1 VPAEVL
7 ASILRQ
13 IGVLASLWCFID
25 CSPQSAAL
33 KKKRM
38 GLASL
43 WRFWPLYDV
52 SVICVKN
59 TISVCEK

>member
-25 CSPQSAAL
+25 CSPQSADIEKETDRVGQLMAFLAAL
-33 KKKRM
+33 
-38 GLASL
+38 
-43 WRFWPLYDV
+43 
-52 SVICVKN
+52 
-59 TISVCEK
+59 